1 MFFQSLPFSFL
12 PAGGHELILNPSMLT
27 QAECLPSLCSQ
38 PRLPQ
43 PTHSTLSV
51 PAVDP
56 FKLQDSPCYR
66 CYRIKGCCKIK
77 RSPFE
82 YNHRCPPSVRL
93 FTLWGAVYQSLPLLL
108 LLGLVQRWWR
118 RGRHQSQWVICGRII
133 LTEIKVPAVFTKAI
147 CNFVSLSLAS

>member
-1 MFFQSLPFSFL
+1 MHICQLVHLGVSACLIGDVHTEQPSEYSKLLGLTLQKKYVMFFQSLPFSFL
-12 PAGGHELILNPSMLT
+12 PVGGHELILNPSMLT
-27 QAECLPSLCSQ
+27 QAECLPFLCSQ

-82 YNHRCPPSVRL
+82 YNHRCPPSLRL
-93 FTLWGAVYQSLPLLL
+93 FTL
-108 LLGLVQRWWR
+108 
-118 RGRHQSQWVICGRII
+118 
-133 LTEIKVPAVFTKAI
+133 
-147 CNFVSLSLAS
+147 